1 MSIIDDILKTIGLT
15 GSKKGRTILPSL
27 PNPSEIK
34 EGLEKV
40 VEGITEAK
48 GIPKE
53 LMKRVKEADEDF
65 RDIDKSLRGTKVRGK
80 KR

>member
-1 MSIIDDILKTIGLT
+1 MSVLDDILRSIGLT
-15 GSKKGRTILPSL
+15 GPKKGRTILPPL
-27 PNPSEIK
+27 PDPGEIR

-40 VEGITEAK
+40 VEGISEAK
-48 GIPKE
+48 GIPKG

-80 KR
+80 KK